1 MTFESLKT
9 AEAAIQLADLMEEEH
24 RLKDDEAYYYAEL
37 ACQTYEKVYSQVHII
52 TLEAMWQKLSISYAQ
67 RKEDTKKQCNDLL
80 LALNKRDYLTESNE
94 PYELSKPMD
103 GEKEVHRL
111 RVKEL
116 RDAANQKTHETESIL
131 RTIKLSVIATTI
143 MEKTRNLSEKP
154 MAKIRPDKRLVRDFC
169 DKLLFTAKINQTQ
182 KGREGV
188 IPSLIEYHVKK
199 HDPKAIDS
207 VKNIVVN
214 FTPKDQEGLL

>member
-1 MTFESLKT
+1 VTFESLKT

-169 DKLLFTAKINQTQ
+169 DKLLFTAKIN
-182 KGREGV
+182 
-188 IPSLIEYHVKK
+188 
-199 HDPKAIDS
+199 
-207 VKNIVVN
+207 
-214 FTPKDQEGLL
+214 